1 MSEDTVQLAHRV
13 IEAFNRRELDAFLRL
28 MDPGVEA
35 DSRLAVIEGEY
46 HGHEGT
52 RRWWA
57 NLLDAMPD
65 LAVEV
70 EDVEVRGDFTVARL
84 GLALSGPGPAERS
97 ALWHVAQWRN
107 GKVVWWSARQ
117 TESEALE
124 AIATRI

>member
-1 MSEDTVQLAHRV
+1 MAEDTVQLAYRI
-13 IEAFNRRELDAFLRL
+13 IEAFNRRELDTFLDL

-35 DSRLAVIEGEY
+35 QSRLAVIEGEY
-46 HGHEGT
+46 QGHEGT

-70 EDVEVRGDFTVARL
+70 EDVQLRGDFTVARL
-84 GLALSGPGPAERS
+84 GLALSGPGTTQRS

-107 GKVVWWSARQ
+107 GLVIWWSAHQ
-117 TESEALE
+117 SEAEALE
-124 AIATRI
+124 AVALRL